1 MQAHPSA
8 REDSARLKP
17 RGSSQGGLRQY
28 NERVVLQALRLHGA
42 LPAAELARLTGLTAQ
57 TISLITKHLLDEG
70 LLRKGEPQR
79 GKVGQPSVPLS
90 LDPDGAFSV
99 GIKIGRRSLD
109 VLLVDFSGAPR
120 ERWSLDYPFPEPQQ
134 VLAEIGA
141 RLKDVDTRLG
151 PSKRRRLQGVGIA
164 APLSMGGWQTLLG
177 VDPALAARRY
187 RAALEKFGFEEILF
201 VYEPVAAAFHFARAL
216 KKSATV
222 LVADFGGGTTDFSI
236 LRFDVGGQGFSA
248 TPLAH
253 GGVGI
258 AGDRFDFHIIDRLV
272 LPHLGK
278 GGKYQGMG
286 KALDL
291 PVGVFMSFARWNM
304 LSVLKS
310 SDEFRDLKNMLKVCL
325 EPEKIERMIEL
336 VEEDQGYPLYK
347 AVSEAKMRLSKTE
360 ETEFAF
366 APLGADFRVRIKRAD
381 FESWISGDLAR
392 IEAALAQTL
401 ASAGLT
407 EKRIDRVFLT
417 GGTSFVPAVREIFD
431 RRFGAK
437 KIESGDELLSIAS
450 GLALI
455 GERDDA
461 AVWATGD

>member
-1 MQAHPSA
+1 MRRAVWLAAFCSCLTLRGWAQENPPAG
-8 REDSARLKP
+8 DSAGPATPEELDQRVRILERKLELE
-17 RGSSQGGLRQY
+17 GEKNDALAKSQG
-28 NERVVLQALRLHGA
+28 QAVASKDGFEIKSA
-42 LPAAELARLTGLTAQ
+42 
-57 TISLITKHLLDEG
+57 
-70 LLRKGEPQR
+70 
-79 GKVGQPSVPLS
+79 
-90 LDPDGAFSV
+90 DGAF
-99 GIKIGRRSLD
+99 
-109 VLLVDFSGAPR
+109 
-120 ERWSLDYPFPEPQQ
+120 
-134 VLAEIGA
+134 
-141 RLKDVDTRLG
+141 RLKLRGYLQTDGRFFLDDEKLPATDSWVIRRARPVVEGTLFKFVDWKIM
-151 PSKRRRLQGVGIA
+151 P
-164 APLSMGGWQTLLG
+164 
-177 VDPALAARRY
+177 
-187 RAALEKFGFEEILF
+187 
-201 VYEPVAAAFHFARAL
+201 
-216 KKSATV
+216 
-222 LVADFGGGTTDFSI
+222 DFGGGTTDFSI

-407 EKRIDRVFLT
+407 EKRIDRVVLT

>member
-1 MQAHPSA
+1 MSRALGFDFGTTNSVLALADGAGARPLSFAFDTEKLMALRTALAFWKEAGRKRPMSDIGPWAVQRYLDHP
-8 REDSARLKP
+8 EDSRFMQSLKTFAASPLFNGAYVYAQRYRFEDLLEEFFTRL
-17 RGSSQGGLRQY
+17 RAHAGD
-28 NERVVLQALRLHGA
+28 A
-42 LPAAELARLTGLTAQ
+42 LPPRKRL
-57 TISLITKHLLDEG
+57 
-70 LLRKGEPQR
+70 
-79 GKVGQPSVPLS
+79 V
-90 LDPDGAFSV
+90 
-99 GIKIGRRSLD
+99 IGRP
-109 VLLVDFSGAPR
+109 VEYAGATP
-120 ERWSLDYPFPEPQQ
+120 
-134 VLAEIGA
+134 
-141 RLKDVDTRLG
+141 
-151 PSKRRRLQGVGIA
+151 
-164 APLSMGGWQTLLG
+164 
-177 VDPALAARRY
+177 DPALAAQRY

-347 AVSEAKMRLSKTE
+347 AVSEAKMRLSKSE

-381 FESWISGDLAR
+381 FENWISGDLAR

-401 ASAGLT
+401 ASAGLA